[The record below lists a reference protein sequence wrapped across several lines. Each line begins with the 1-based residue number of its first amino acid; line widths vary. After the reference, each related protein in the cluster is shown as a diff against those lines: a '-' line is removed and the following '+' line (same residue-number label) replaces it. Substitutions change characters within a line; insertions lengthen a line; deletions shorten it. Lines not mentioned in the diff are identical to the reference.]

1 MPRICVFDVNETLLD
16 LHALDPQFARV
27 FGDASVRQ
35 AWFTQ
40 MLQSAFVT
48 TITGPYRDF
57 GTIGAAAL
65 DMVAARRG
73 VSITQEEKTAI
84 LSEMRRLPPHPDARE
99 GLERLR
105 QAGLRLVTLT
115 NSTAQV
121 AQAQMTNAGLSEY
134 FEQIFSVDAGQRLKP
149 APEAYRMVAEHL
161 GVAIAEIRL
170 IAAHAW
176 DIAGALRAGC
186 AAAFVAR
193 PAMVLDPL
201 FERPDVV
208 GVDLREVAER
218 ILEHEGR

>member
-16 LHALDPQFARV
+16 LRALDAQFARV
-27 FGDASVRQ
+27 FGDAGVRQ

-40 MLQSAFVT
+40 MLQNAFVA

-57 GTIGAAAL
+57 GTLGAAAL
-65 DMVAARRG
+65 EMVAARRG
-73 VSITQEEKTAI
+73 VPITPEDKQAI
-84 LSEMRRLPPHPDARE
+84 LSEMRRLPPHPETQDA
-99 GLERLR
+99 LARLR

-121 AQAQMTNAGLSEY
+121 AEAQMTNAGLSGY
-134 FEQIFSVDAGQRLKP
+134 FEQIFSADAVQRLKP
-149 APEAYRMVAEHL
+149 APEPYRMVADRL
-161 GVAIAEIRL
+161 GVAIGDLRL

-193 PAMVLDPL
+193 PGMVLDPL
-201 FERPDVV
+201 VEAPDVV
-208 GVDLREVAER
+208 GADLREVAER
-218 ILEHEGR
+218 IVEREGG